1 MHCTR
6 IAPEFLR
13 STLESIGAD
22 RAGAKIMRKKG
33 EIFLFFLHDLS
44 VPQLHILKQ
53 ELLSVGGDLATPRDA
68 ILSQNP
74 PYNALLIATRSQLER
89 VIAKC
94 RVQPFGLKILSQ
106 TLQAHLDSRHNR
118 DSALGRQ
125 CGSVGVFAEGTDRES
140 ANLPQKRQSS
150 HSPTAIP
157 RILEE
162 EKRTENK
169 KVDSS
174 SNAYF
179 LSLRALL
186 RKAWQSIQKYTNPLE
201 STFEKTAQKAQ
212 EIQTLQKADSSDT
225 PIFATAKA
233 MDCHA
238 VQTPLAMTEKSTASK
253 NEDSRNEYFLSSSR
267 DFRKEVVAIHK
278 GAQVDSSFSAQN
290 ASTLSNSTKD
300 SRIVD
305 EKTRRSRSFFSKS
318 GLFKRAQG
326 RILGVCNRS
335 TRAEIADL
343 SRKTSEAVGDSRCFF
358 SKAESSSKKPTPKSH
373 KAIMAIINLTPDSFY
388 APSRHTAT
396 RAIESIQELLAQGA
410 RLIDIGAASSRP
422 GSPIISAQE
431 EIARLKE
438 VCAYIKA
445 ENLNSKARFSIDTY
459 NAKTAAYALES
470 GFTIVN
476 DVRALSDSDMPAVVR
491 DFGADF
497 ILMHTKGTPET
508 MASLAHYTHLIN
520 EVDEFFS
527 RKLELLESNN
537 VGEVILDIGFG
548 FAKNSAQNLA
558 LIQHLA
564 HFKHFGKRLL
574 VGASQKST
582 IGEIIDAPNP
592 HDRLSGALSLHLLA
606 LQNGADIIRAHHYKE
621 HSDML
626 KILHAYA
633 QPSLLPS
640 DL

>member
-1 MHCTR
+1 MFDNTYITQR
-6 IAPEFLR
+6 IQKA
-13 STLESIGAD
+13 
-22 RAGAKIMRKKG
+22 
-33 EIFLFFLHDLS
+33 
-44 VPQLHILKQ
+44 
-53 ELLSVGGDLATPRDA
+53 
-68 ILSQNP
+68 
-74 PYNALLIATRSQLER
+74 NALREQDLNPYTNALTRTMSN
-89 VIAKC
+89 AA
-94 RVQPFGLKILSQ
+94 F
-106 TLQAHLDSRHNR
+106 LQRYAHL
-118 DSALGRQ
+118 
-125 CGSVGVFAEGTDRES
+125 
-140 ANLPQKRQSS
+140 
-150 HSPTAIP
+150 
-157 RILEE
+157 
-162 EKRTENK
+162 
-169 KVDSS
+169 
-174 SNAYF
+174 
-179 LSLRALL
+179 
-186 RKAWQSIQKYTNPLE
+186 LE
-201 STFEKTAQKAQ
+201 STFDTNAQK
-212 EIQTLQKADSSDT
+212 
-225 PIFATAKA
+225 
-233 MDCHA
+233 
-238 VQTPLAMTEKSTASK
+238 
-253 NEDSRNEYFLSSSR
+253 
-267 DFRKEVVAIHK
+267 
-278 GAQVDSSFSAQN
+278 VDSGDGDSALDN
-290 ASTLSNSTKD
+290 APTLANSAKD

-305 EKTRRSRSFFSKS
+305 EKSGHSRSFFSKS
-318 GLFKRAQG
+318 GLCKPRKEI
-326 RILGVCNRS
+326 RLGCLS
-335 TRAEIADL
+335 SGDEIP
-343 SRKTSEAVGDSRCFF
+343 DSS
-358 SKAESSSKKPTPKSH
+358 SKAESPKSH

-508 MASLAHYTHLIN
+508 MASLAHYTHLIS

-548 FAKNSAQNLA
+548 FAKNSVQNLA

-592 HDRLSGALSLHLLA
+592 HDRLSGTLSLHLLA

>member
-94 RVQPFGLKILSQ
+94 RVQPFGLKLLSH
-106 TLQAHLDSRHNR
+106 TLQAHLDSGHNR
-118 DSALGRQ
+118 DSALRDKA
-125 CGSVGVFAEGTDRES
+125 GSLWLASSIDTQVLSPCSPLHNPAFS
-140 ANLPQKRQSS
+140 SQNLES
-150 HSPTAIP
+150 HSGFTETA
-157 RILEE
+157 
-162 EKRTENK
+162 ENK
-169 KVDSS
+169 
-174 SNAYF
+174 
-179 LSLRALL
+179 
-186 RKAWQSIQKYTNPLE
+186 TNPLE

-225 PIFATAKA
+225 PIFATAKT

-238 VQTPLAMTEKSTASK
+238 TATQCLAMTEKSTASK
-253 NEDSRNEYFLSSSR
+253 
-267 DFRKEVVAIHK
+267 K
-278 GAQVDSSFSAQN
+278 VDSSFSAQN
-290 ASTLSNSTKD
+290 APTLSNSTKD

-305 EKTRRSRSFFSKS
+305 EKSGHSRSFFSKS
-318 GLFKRAQG
+318 GLCKPRKEI
-326 RILGVCNRS
+326 RLGCLS
-335 TRAEIADL
+335 SGDEIP
-343 SRKTSEAVGDSRCFF
+343 DS
-358 SKAESSSKKPTPKSH
+358 SPKAESPKTH

-592 HDRLSGALSLHLLA
+592 HDRLSGTLSLHLLA

-626 KILHAYA
+626 KIFRAYA

>member
-94 RVQPFGLKILSQ
+94 RVQPFGLKILSH
-106 TLQAHLDSRHNR
+106 TLQAHLDSGHG
-118 DSALGRQ
+118 DSDLGRQ

-201 STFEKTAQKAQ
+201 STFEKTAQ

-225 PIFATAKA
+225 PIFATTKT

-290 ASTLSNSTKD
+290 ASTLSDSTKD

-305 EKTRRSRSFFSKS
+305 EKSGHSRSFFSKS
-318 GLFKRAQG
+318 GLCKPRKEI
-326 RILGVCNRS
+326 RLGCLS
-335 TRAEIADL
+335 SGDEIP
-343 SRKTSEAVGDSRCFF
+343 DS
-358 SKAESSSKKPTPKSH
+358 SLKAESPKSH

-422 GSPIISAQE
+422 GSPLISAQE

-438 VCAYIKA
+438 VCAYIKR

-520 EVDEFFS
+520 EVDEFFA

-592 HDRLSGALSLHLLA
+592 HDRLSGSLSLHLLA